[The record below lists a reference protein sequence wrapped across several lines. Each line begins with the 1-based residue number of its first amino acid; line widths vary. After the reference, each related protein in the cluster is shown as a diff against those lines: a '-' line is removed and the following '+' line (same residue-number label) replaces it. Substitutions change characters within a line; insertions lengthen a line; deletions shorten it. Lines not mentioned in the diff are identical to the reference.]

1 MKSFYTVTLG
11 CKVNAY
17 ESEALSERL
26 LDKGYI
32 VDDKN
37 PDYIFINTCA
47 VTSESERKDRQR
59 IRSLIKEYKN
69 SKIIVMGC
77 SSQVHKEDYLS
88 MEGVSLVIGTSKK
101 NCVEDLSL
109 NLRDQVDLN
118 SRNFSYDDML
128 IKKGEHAERAYIKVQ
143 DGCDNF
149 CTYCIVP
156 FTRGKSR
163 SRDYNSI
170 IKECSNLLESG
181 VKEIVIGGIDTGSYN
196 YNNVDLTGLLK
207 MILSLPYSDYRL
219 RVSSIEASQISDE
232 YIELFH
238 SEKKLCPHFHI
249 PLQSGSEKILKLMNR
264 KYSLKDFQ
272 KKLDLIK
279 EKILHP
285 AFSTDVIT
293 GFPGE
298 TENDFLDTYNFL
310 KDNMFMRIHAFSYS
324 ERKESAA
331 SHFKDSVPRE
341 IRLERVRRLI
351 SLSEEN
357 EKKYLESIKGE
368 KVHILVEKQ
377 EGKVCSG
384 YTENY
389 LYLSAECLDQ
399 AVNTFIEK
407 TIS

>member
-1 MKSFYTVTLG
+1 MKSFYIVTLG

-59 IRSLIKEYKN
+59 IRSLTKEYKN

-118 SRNFSYDDML
+118 SRNFFYDDML

-156 FTRGKSR
+156 FTRGRSR

-170 IKECSNLLESG
+170 IKECSNC
-181 VKEIVIGGIDTGSYN
+181 
-196 YNNVDLTGLLK
+196 NVT
-207 MILSLPYSDYRL
+207 SF
-219 RVSSIEASQISDE
+219 V
-232 YIELFH
+232 
-238 SEKKLCPHFHI
+238 
-249 PLQSGSEKILKLMNR
+249 
-264 KYSLKDFQ
+264 
-272 KKLDLIK
+272 
-279 EKILHP
+279 
-285 AFSTDVIT
+285 
-293 GFPGE
+293 
-298 TENDFLDTYNFL
+298 
-310 KDNMFMRIHAFSYS
+310 
-324 ERKESAA
+324 
-331 SHFKDSVPRE
+331 
-341 IRLERVRRLI
+341 
-351 SLSEEN
+351 
-357 EKKYLESIKGE
+357 
-368 KVHILVEKQ
+368 
-377 EGKVCSG
+377 
-384 YTENY
+384 
-389 LYLSAECLDQ
+389 
-399 AVNTFIEK
+399 
-407 TIS
+407 